1 MTNGLS
7 NRDSEQG
14 SGDRLKPP
22 TAALPDDAVD
32 NAWDDVAAKSS
43 ADKFSDAPAQLAS
56 DTAVPAEVEGQAD
69 IANVV
74 HTESPLR
81 RIEAHWKGKRSNNL
95 LREVYDDEE

>member
-7 NRDSEQG
+7 NHDSGQG

-32 NAWDDVAAKSS
+32 NAWDDVDAKSS

-56 DTAVPAEVEGQAD
+56 DAAVPAEVEGHAK
-69 IANVV
+69 IANVA
-74 HTESPLR
+74 HTESSLR
-81 RIEAHWKGKRSNNL
+81 RIEAHWEAKRLDDL
-95 LREVYDDEE
+95 LQEVYNDEE